1 MVGSVTFC
9 FSPKQL
15 PLFMGRPV
23 NAEDARNKHN
33 HPNPLSG
40 RDLPLSID
48 ESATEVAFDTFLFYK
63 TRYHFVRTPPSGR
76 VPFVSHRGDRRQ
88 GGLATKTS
96 VDVLHEGHRRG

>member
-33 HPNPLSG
+33 HPIPLSG
-40 RDLPLSID
+40 RDVPISID
-48 ESATEVAFDTFLFYK
+48 ESVTEVAFGIFLFYK
-63 TRYHFVRTPPSGR
+63 QGTNFVRTPPSRR
-76 VPFVSHRGDRRQ
+76 VPFVSHR
-88 GGLATKTS
+88 
-96 VDVLHEGHRRG
+96 